1 MDWAS
6 IATFLAEN
14 SKMPVALLDRE
25 GRIRVFSG
33 AMEAVLGWR
42 RDDVEGRE
50 WDSLAPTPPPDSRPQ
65 WIPKVL
71 RGELRHHRSEVLTRD
86 GQRLVLALEVST
98 IGSGESGGIVLSVQT
113 ATPSHGPGHEPY
125 AADLDYRVLATVD
138 RFGKLLDMAWVGGA
152 VEGAGRSCFE
162 VIYKRSEPCN
172 DCPALRSAVAPWPRI
187 SVRRVVADPSRVAV
201 VTARPADDA
210 SVRLRV
216 RVITDQEL
224 TAIHDAKIAALA
236 RRANLTERETDVLT
250 HLMAGRSLDDVS
262 ALMNMSRRTVKFHQ
276 GNILQKL
283 GADSRIDL
291 IRLTGF

>member
-33 AMEAVLGWR
+33 AMEGVLGWR
-42 RDDVEGRE
+42 RDELEGRV
-50 WDSLAPTPPPDSRPQ
+50 WDSLAPAPLPESRPQ
-65 WIPKVL
+65 WIPRAL
-71 RGELRHHRSEVLTRD
+71 RGELRHHRSEVVTRD

-98 IGSGESGGIVLSVQT
+98 IGSGESGGIVLALQT
-113 ATPSHGPGHEPY
+113 ATPAHGPGHEPY
-125 AADLDYRVLATVD
+125 VADLDYRVLATVEG
-138 RFGKLLDMAWVGGA
+138 FGKLLDMAWVGGA
-152 VEGAGRSCFE
+152 VEQTGKACFE
-162 VIYKRSEPCN
+162 VIYKRTEPCN
-172 DCPALRSAVAPWPRI
+172 DCPVLRSAVTPWPRI
-187 SVRRVVADPSRVAV
+187 SVRRDAADASRVAV
-201 VTARPADDA
+201 VTARPADAA

-236 RRANLTERETDVLT
+236 RRANLTERETDVLI

-262 ALMNMSRRTVKFHQ
+262 TLMQMSRRTVKFHQ